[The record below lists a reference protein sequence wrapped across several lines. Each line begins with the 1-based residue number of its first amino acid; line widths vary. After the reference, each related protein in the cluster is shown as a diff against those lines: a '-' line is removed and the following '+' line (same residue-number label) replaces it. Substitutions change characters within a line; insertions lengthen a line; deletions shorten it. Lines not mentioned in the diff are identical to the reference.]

1 MAAQRTAR
9 VQPPLA
15 PIPPAYRPEVLRL
28 VYALLPLLLRWR
40 LVGWLPAGITRLE
53 LVNGAPL
60 FHLLEQ
66 FRQGRCRLL
75 LAFRHSAVDDPLCGL
90 WLFSRGL
97 PPALRPQPVH
107 FLYDRGMP
115 LWAGRPLGW
124 LLSRLGGVSLRRGR
138 HPDWSALRQARA
150 LMRDG
155 PFPFAVAPEGAT
167 NGLGHGLGPLEPGS
181 ARLALWCR
189 DDLRRAGRAETVWI
203 VPIGIQYRYPDAPWP
218 RLERL
223 LGRLERQMGLPPLP
237 LPPLPRPPSSAA
249 AGASGFP
256 GADPLPERCRQRLL
270 RLGEHL
276 LSALEG
282 FYGRFGEGEGE
293 RSGEGERTGE
303 GDGRPRRAD
312 QADHCDGR
320 IAGLQDRVLRL
331 AEARLA
337 VRAAGTAPDRCRRL
351 EEVAWRWIHRED
363 LPPRRRL
370 APLQRFLADR
380 AAAEAS
386 LALQH
391 MRLVETF
398 VAVSGGYLGRPGDGS
413 AGGGPPEFERC
424 ADIALLL
431 HDGLAR
437 LSGGALPA
445 RPRLGRRHARLV
457 VAEPIR
463 VDEPLPANPAADGPT
478 RRQVEGLSAQL
489 EERLRGCLP

>member
-1 MAAQRTAR
+1 MAAQRTDR

-15 PIPPAYRPEVLRL
+15 PIPPAYRPLVLRL
-28 VYALLPLLLRWR
+28 VHALLPLLLRWR

-53 LVNGAPL
+53 LENGDPLVN
-60 FHLLEQ
+60 LLQQ
-66 FRQGRCRLL
+66 FRKGRCRLL

-97 PPALRPQPVH
+97 PPALRPQAVH

-124 LLSRLGGVSLRRGR
+124 VLSWLGGVSLRRGR
-138 HPDWSALRQARA
+138 HPDWSALRQARS
-150 LMRDG
+150 LMCDG

-167 NGLGHGLGPLEPGS
+167 NGLGHSLGPLEPGS

-189 DDLRRAGRAETVWI
+189 DDLRRAGRSEAVWI
-203 VPIGIQYRYPDAPWP
+203 VPVGIDYRYPDAPWP

-223 LGRLERQMGLPPLP
+223 LGRLERQMGLPP
-237 LPPLPRPPSSAA
+237 PPPPPPPSSA
-249 AGASGFP
+249 GASGP
-256 GADPLPERCRQRLL
+256 ARAALLPERCRQRLL

-276 LSALEG
+276 LSALEA
-282 FYGRFGEGEGE
+282 FYGRFGEAECEGA
-293 RSGEGERTGE
+293 
-303 GDGRPRRAD
+303 DRPRRANRF
-312 QADHCDGR
+312 DGR
-320 IAGLQDRVLRL
+320 IAALQHRVLRL

-337 VRAAGTAPDRCRRL
+337 VRAAGTPADRCRRL
-351 EEVAWRWIHRED
+351 EEVAWQWIHRED

-370 APLQRFLADR
+370 APLQRSLADQ
-380 AAAEAS
+380 AAAEAA

-398 VAVSGGYLGRPGDGS
+398 VAVSGGYLGRSGDGP
-413 AGGGPPEFERC
+413 AGAADPPVFERC

-437 LSGGALPA
+437 LGGGALP
-445 RPRLGRRHARLV
+445 GR
-457 VAEPIR
+457 
-463 VDEPLPANPAADGPT
+463 
-478 RRQVEGLSAQL
+478 
-489 EERLRGCLP
+489 

>member
-1 MAAQRTAR
+1 MAAQRTDR

-15 PIPPAYRPEVLRL
+15 PIPPAYRPRVLRL
-28 VYALLPLLLRWR
+28 VHALLPVLLRWR

-53 LVNGAPL
+53 LENGAPL
-60 FHLLEQ
+60 FNLLEQ

-90 WLFSRGL
+90 WLFSRGV

-124 LLSRLGGVSLRRGR
+124 LLSWLGGVSLRRGR
-138 HPDWSALRQARA
+138 HPDWTALRQARA
-150 LMRDG
+150 LMSDG

-167 NGLGHGLGPLEPGS
+167 NGLGHSLGPLEPGS

-189 DDLRRAGRAETVWI
+189 DDLRRAGRSEAVWI
-203 VPIGIQYRYPDAPWP
+203 VPIGIHYRYPDAPWP

-223 LGRLERQMGLPPLP
+223 LGRLECQMGLPP
-237 LPPLPRPPSSAA
+237 PPSSA
-249 AGASGFP
+249 GASGP
-256 GADPLPERCRQRLL
+256 ARAALLPERCRQRLL

-276 LSALEG
+276 LTALEA
-282 FYGRFGEGEGE
+282 FYGRFGEVESQDAAAGKG
-293 RSGEGERTGE
+293 T
-303 GDGRPRRAD
+303 DRPRHG
-312 QADHCDGR
+312 DHHRCDGR
-320 IAGLQDRVLRL
+320 IAALQHRVLRL

-337 VRAAGTAPDRCRRL
+337 VRAAGTPADRCRRL
-351 EEVAWRWIHRED
+351 EEVAWQWIHRED

-370 APLQRFLADR
+370 APLQRFLADQ

-398 VAVSGGYLGRPGDGS
+398 VAVSGGYLGQPGDGS
-413 AGGGPPEFERC
+413 AGADSPEFERC

-437 LSGGALPA
+437 LGGGALPA

-457 VAEPIR
+457 VAEPIP
-463 VDEPLPANPAADGPT
+463 VAEPVAAAAGGGDS
-478 RRQVEGLSAQL
+478 RRQL
-489 EERLRGCLP
+489 EALNALLEQRLRGCLP